1 MVHSIKTSAV
11 SVFFAVTLFLSAF
24 LVFYCEPMIGKMVL
38 PSLGGAPSVWTTC
51 VLFFQA
57 MLLAG
62 YGYAYLLERT
72 SRLRTQL
79 VLHLAV
85 MVVAAAFL
93 PIHFDGVAANDT
105 SAAHPI
111 LWLLSHL
118 IGNAAIPFG
127 VAVSSAPLLQNWL
140 AKISGEASR
149 DPYFLYSASNAG
161 SLLAL
166 VVYPMYVEPRFGLI
180 SQSRAWTA
188 GYLLLVVA
196 IAITAA
202 ITWRRQRARQTETS
216 DDTPRSLTWNQRAFW
231 LAASFVP
238 SALMLAVTNHISA
251 NLVAAPFLWVIPL
264 GVYLLTFILAFSRR
278 SLLTLEKVSRIV
290 PVIFLLSVYVTVGAP
305 IPAAL
310 IWIVLPAHI
319 AILFAGALLCHTA
332 LAASR
337 PHPRHLT
344 EFYFWLA
351 LGGAVA
357 GVFAVLIAPAVF
369 STVFEYPLLVATLG
383 FFRVSPGPP
392 QQRNRADWIYAA
404 LIAILL
410 TVEWSIF
417 RFASSTDV
425 KEGALGLLTNGGF
438 VIIYSLRARKFRFA
452 LAMALFVVGS
462 ALVLPGF
469 FETGTRLHVSRNFF
483 GVKKVLLDP
492 DQMTRRMLHGDTVHG
507 VESVEPGKAGIP
519 LSYYHP
525 TGPAGDVMAMLDARP
540 QQNIGIVGLG
550 SGSLAAYA
558 TENRHITFFE
568 QDPQVV
574 EIAEKFFTYLQR
586 CGKNCTTLVDDG
598 RLAISRAGQGEF
610 DALIIDAFS
619 SDSIPAHLVSRE
631 AVELYVSKLKP
642 DGLLLFHVSN
652 RYLDIGS
659 LVGAVLIDSGLSVF
673 TRHDPDDSVPGKSTS
688 EYVVGATRVPN
699 LGALP
704 SNPNWHRV
712 DRSPHIRAWTDDY
725 SDVVGLI
732 RWY

>member
-1 MVHSIKTSAV
+1 MFHSLKTSAV
-11 SVFFAVTLFLSAF
+11 SVFFAITLFLSAF

-62 YGYAYLLERT
+62 YGYAYVLERT

-79 VLHLAV
+79 ILHLAV
-85 MVVAAAFL
+85 MVVAAVFL
-93 PIHFDGVAANDT
+93 PIHFGGPAANE
-105 SAAHPI
+105 SAAAHPI
-111 LWLLSHL
+111 LWLLARL

-166 VVYPMYVEPRFGLI
+166 IVYPVYVEPRFGLI
-180 SQSRAWTA
+180 GQSRAWTA
-188 GYLLLVVA
+188 GYFLLVVA
-196 IAITAA
+196 IAISAA
-202 ITWRRQRARQTETS
+202 ITGRRQSAPQLAAA
-216 DDTPRSLTWNQRAFW
+216 DDTAESPAWKQRGFW

-264 GVYLLTFILAFSRR
+264 GIYLLTFILAFSRR
-278 SLLTLEKVSRIV
+278 NRLTVERVSRLV

-310 IWIVLPAHI
+310 IWLVLPAHI

-351 LGGAVA
+351 LGGAAA
-357 GVFAVLIAPAVF
+357 GVFAVIIAPAIF

-383 FFRVSPGPP
+383 FFRVSPEPA

-404 LIAILL
+404 LIAVVLI
-410 TVEWSIF
+410 VEWSVF
-417 RFASSTDV
+417 RFASSSDL

-438 VIIYSLRARKFRFA
+438 VIIYAFRARRFRFA

-462 ALVLPGF
+462 ALVLPSF
-469 FETGTRLHVSRNFF
+469 FETGHRLHVSRNFF
-483 GVKKVLLDP
+483 GVKKVLFDE
-492 DQMTRRMLHGDTVHG
+492 DAMTRRMLHGDTVHG
-507 VESVEPGKAGIP
+507 VESVEPDKAGVA
-519 LSYYHP
+519 LSYYHS
-525 TGPAGDVMAMLDARP
+525 TGPAGDVMAMLDDRP
-540 QQNIGIVGLG
+540 QQNIGIIGLG

-558 TENRHITFFE
+558 NENRHITFVE
-568 QDPQVV
+568 LDPQVV
-574 EIAEKFFTYLQR
+574 DIARNFFTYLAR
-586 CGKNCTTLVDDG
+586 CGKNCTTVVDDG
-598 RLAISRAGQGEF
+598 RLAISRARPAEF
-610 DALIIDAFS
+610 DLLIIDAFS

-631 AVELYVSKLKP
+631 AIELYVSKLKP
-642 DGLLLFHVSN
+642 EGLLLFHVSN
-652 RYLDIGS
+652 RYLDIQS
-659 LVGAVLIDSGLSVF
+659 LVSAVLIDNGLSAF
-673 TRHDPDDSVPGKSTS
+673 TRRDPDDSIPGKSTS
-688 EYVVGATRVPN
+688 EYVVGATREAN
-699 LGALP
+699 LGTIP
-704 SNPNWHRV
+704 SNPNWHRA
-712 DRSPHIRAWTDDY
+712 DRSPNLRSWTDDY
-725 SDVVGLI
+725 SDVVSLI